1 MGSKKLTEKELWLSL
16 FLSLCGLGFGSWSLI
31 KNGLTDMVSIVSFL
45 LWFTLFVFLFNIKRK
60 RINHSKRKNDS
71 TQ

>member
-16 FLSLCGLGFGSWSLI
+16 CLSLCGLGLGSWSLV
-31 KNGLTDMVSIVSFL
+31 KNGLNDIVSIVSFL
-45 LWFTLFVFLFNIKRK
+45 LWFTLFVFLFNTKRK

-71 TQ
+71 AQ